1 MTHARVLHPSN
12 PDPTPPRYSLLGF
25 LLTICVVSACRPHS
39 STIFGIAVGV
49 LCKQLAAPTIGALAA
64 ARHFPTAAET
74 LPARACTRLASTTR
88 PAAAPPPFA
97 TPPPPP
103 APSGGGGACCARHH
117 PTGCRTH
124 CNAWSDAVPL
134 RARPRRRRTM
144 ANVPIDTYRV
154 EGGIGFSMPCV
165 TLRDRR
171 AGGQPPI
178 RFVFQRHLETVLY
191 GRSEGSS
198 GPIWKLLN
206 ATGLGSTALQV
217 NKKAV
222 SDSILVQGVC
232 SLWSRHLCH

>member
-103 APSGGGGACCARHH
+103 ALRVGVHAVRDTTRLVVGHIVMRGLTPCPSAAQHVPNTH
-117 PTGCRTH
+117 LRT
-124 CNAWSDAVPL
+124 
-134 RARPRRRRTM
+134 
-144 ANVPIDTYRV
+144 
-154 EGGIGFSMPCV
+154 
-165 TLRDRR
+165 
-171 AGGQPPI
+171 
-178 RFVFQRHLETVLY
+178 RFVACVADGALRFFACRQTCSFFNSPHLPHLY
-191 GRSEGSS
+191 
-198 GPIWKLLN
+198 
-206 ATGLGSTALQV
+206 
-217 NKKAV
+217 
-222 SDSILVQGVC
+222 
-232 SLWSRHLCH
+232 